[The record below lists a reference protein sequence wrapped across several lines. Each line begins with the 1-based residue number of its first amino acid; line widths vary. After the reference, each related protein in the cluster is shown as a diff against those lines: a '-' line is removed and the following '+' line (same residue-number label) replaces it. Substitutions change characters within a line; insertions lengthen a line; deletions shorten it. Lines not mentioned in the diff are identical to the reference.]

1 MSSFF
6 GLRAEDKP
14 AIHDQIFSLC
24 FHGKG
29 GFTHTEVYEM
39 PTYLR
44 RYYITKASKH
54 YEKEKEQMEK
64 AQLSIEKLKD
74 ADREIVYKN
83 GNGH

>member
-1 MSSFF
+1 MSSFL

-14 AIHDQIFSLC
+14 AIHDEIFSLC

-44 RYYITKASKH
+44 RYYITKASKF
-54 YEKEKEQMEK
+54 YDEEQKQMDK
-64 AQLSIEKLKD
+64 ATKKAKAGGISRPGIT
-74 ADREIVYKN
+74 R
-83 GNGH
+83 GR

>member
-14 AIHDQIFSLC
+14 AIHEQIFSLC

-29 GFTHTEVYEM
+29 GFSFTEVYNM

-44 RYYITKASKH
+44 RFYIQSASKFYEEEQKEYKKASK
-54 YEKEKEQMEK
+54 KKSGIARPGIQ
-64 AQLSIEKLKD
+64 
-74 ADREIVYKN
+74 R
-83 GNGH
+83 G

>member
-29 GFTHTEVYEM
+29 GFTHSEVYEM

-44 RYYITKASKH
+44 RYYITKASKF
-54 YEKEKEQMEK
+54 YEEEKKQIDK
-64 AQLSIEKLKD
+64 ANKKPSGIS
-74 ADREIVYKN
+74 RPGISR
-83 GNGH
+83 GG

>member
-44 RYYITKASKH
+44 RFYISKASKF
-54 YEKEKEQMEK
+54 YEEEKKEMDK
-64 AQLSIEKLKD
+64 ATKKSKGGGIS
-74 ADREIVYKN
+74 RPGVTR
-83 GNGH
+83 GR

>member
-6 GLRAEDKP
+6 GLRAEDKS

-29 GFTHTEVYEM
+29 GFNHAEVYEM

-44 RYYITKASKH
+44 RYYIQKASKY
-54 YEKEKEQMEK
+54 YEEEKKEMDK
-64 AQLSIEKLKD
+64 ATKKKPSGIS
-74 ADREIVYKN
+74 RPGISR
-83 GNGH
+83 GR

>member
-24 FHGKG
+24 FHGQG

-54 YEKEKEQMEK
+54 YEKEKEQMDK
-64 AQLSIEKLKD
+64 AQKKSKAGGIS
-74 ADREIVYKN
+74 RPGITR
-83 GNGH
+83 GR

>member
-44 RYYITKASKH
+44 RFYITKASKF
-54 YEKEKEQMEK
+54 YEEEKKEMDK
-64 AQLSIEKLKD
+64 ATKKAKGGGIS
-74 ADREIVYKN
+74 RPGVTR
-83 GNGH
+83 GR

>member
-29 GFTHTEVYEM
+29 GFNHSEVYNM

-44 RYYITKASKH
+44 RFYIK
-54 YEKEKEQMEK
+54 K
-64 AQLSIEKLKD
+64 AQEFYDNEKKEYD
-74 ADREIVYKN
+74 KANKKSSPGISRPGITR
-83 GNGH
+83 GR

>member
-29 GFTHTEVYEM
+29 GFNFTEVYNM

-44 RYYITKASKH
+44 RFYIQKASQF
-54 YEKEKEQMEK
+54 YKEEK
-64 AQLSIEKLKD
+64 AAYDKQGKKSSGIS
-74 ADREIVYKN
+74 RPGISR
-83 GNGH
+83 G

>member
-6 GLRAEDKP
+6 GLREEDKP

-29 GFTHTEVYEM
+29 GFNFTEVYNM

-44 RYYITKASKH
+44 HFYIKKAQQYYD
-54 YEKEKEQMEK
+54 KEKEQYEK
-64 AQLSIEKLKD
+64 ANKKSSSGIS
-74 ADREIVYKN
+74 RPGITR
-83 GNGH
+83 GR

>member
-29 GFTHTEVYEM
+29 GFTHSEVYEM

-44 RYYITKASKH
+44 RFYIAKASKF
-54 YEKEKEQMEK
+54 YDEEKKEMDK
-64 AQLSIEKLKD
+64 ATKKAKGGGIS
-74 ADREIVYKN
+74 RPGVTR
-83 GNGH
+83 GR

>member
-44 RYYITKASKH
+44 RYYIKKAEQFYKE
-54 YEKEKEQMEK
+54 EKKQMDK
-64 AQLSIEKLKD
+64 AQKKGGISRPGIT
-74 ADREIVYKN
+74 R
-83 GNGH
+83 GR

>member
-14 AIHDQIFSLC
+14 AIHDEIFQLC

-29 GFTHTEVYEM
+29 GFSFTEVYNM

-44 RYYITKASKH
+44 RFYIQTAAKFYKDEQKQHDKSSK
-54 YEKEKEQMEK
+54 KK
-64 AQLSIEKLKD
+64 SGIS
-74 ADREIVYKN
+74 RPGIPR
-83 GNGH
+83 G